1 MRACLLTVR
10 TLRGSRYSWWSGN
23 SRLIDLS
30 GKLLGAHVV
39 HTSLIFLWAGSMT
52 FFEVAH
58 IIYSKPCFE
67 QGFILIPHLSTL
79 AYSTGPSADTI
90 DSYSFFIVGV
100 LHLICSGVI
109 GIGGIYHSIPGPIR
123 LEETIHAYIFG
134 YAWQD
139 RTRITSILGAHLCIL
154 GSASLLLFGKGV
166 YFGGVYDTWASGGG
180 DIRLIKYTTICL
192 NPYILG
198 RYFLRAPFG
207 SDGWIISINN
217 LEDLIGGHYWTSL
230 YLFEGCVWHVQTRP
244 FSFIIRGYI
253 WSSEAYLSY
262 SLSSLAMC
270 GFIAATFS
278 WYNNT
283 SYPSEFYGPTGPE
296 ASQAQRFTFI
306 IRDQRL
312 GIRLEA
318 TQGPTSL
325 GKYLMRS
332 PTGEVIFGGETM
344 RFWSMQGCWVE
355 PLRTSLGLDVSKIQY
370 DIQSWQERRAAEFMT
385 HAPLGSLNSVGGVAT
400 EINSMNYVSPRS
412 WLTCW
417 HWILS
422 YFMFGIAH
430 L

>member
-139 RTRITSILGAHLCIL
+139 RTRITSILGAHFKERR
-154 GSASLLLFGKGV
+154 LFGFITSV
-166 YFGGVYDTWASGGG
+166 CEIHFYS
-180 DIRLIKYTTICL
+180 
-192 NPYILG
+192 
-198 RYFLRAPFG
+198 FLCVSFRPQYVLVFQ
-207 SDGWIISINN
+207 S
-217 LEDLIGGHYWTSL
+217 
-230 YLFEGCVWHVQTRP
+230 YLF
-244 FSFIIRGYI
+244 
-253 WSSEAYLSY
+253 
-262 SLSSLAMC
+262 
-270 GFIAATFS
+270 
-278 WYNNT
+278 
-283 SYPSEFYGPTGPE
+283 
-296 ASQAQRFTFI
+296 
-306 IRDQRL
+306 
-312 GIRLEA
+312 
-318 TQGPTSL
+318 
-325 GKYLMRS
+325 
-332 PTGEVIFGGETM
+332 VIL
-344 RFWSMQGCWVE
+344 QV
-355 PLRTSLGLDVSKIQY
+355 
-370 DIQSWQERRAAEFMT
+370 
-385 HAPLGSLNSVGGVAT
+385 VAT
-400 EINSMNYVSPRS
+400 IN
-412 WLTCW
+412 L
-417 HWILS
+417 LS
-422 YFMFGIAH
+422 N
-430 L
+430 